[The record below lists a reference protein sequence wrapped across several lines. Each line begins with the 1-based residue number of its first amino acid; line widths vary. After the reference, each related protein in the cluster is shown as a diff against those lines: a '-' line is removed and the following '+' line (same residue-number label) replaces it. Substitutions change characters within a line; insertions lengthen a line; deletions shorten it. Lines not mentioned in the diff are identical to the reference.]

1 METVLLRT
9 CVILGVQR
17 QTTADTTVGA
27 PQCFPRW
34 DNDQGVRW
42 TLQRGDGR
50 SGKGVM
56 SSGEARMSL
65 RHQRTRS
72 RPCSP

>member
-17 QTTADTTVGA
+17 QTTADTIAGT
-27 PQCFPRW
+27 PRFSHRG
-34 DNDQGVRW
+34 NKDQGVGW
-42 TLQRGDGR
+42 TTERGYGR
-50 SGKGVM
+50 SGKGAM